1 VADFN
6 RQNETIYFRP
16 SKSARSRHVPLN
28 AEGVALFEQLRVGK
42 VGDAQIF
49 VRDDGTPWG
58 KNHQVRPITV
68 ACEAAKI
75 SPAVTLRE
83 VRHTY
88 ASTLAQR
95 GVDLLTISKLLGHAD
110 VNITARRYAHV

>member
-58 KNHQVRPITV
+58 KNHQVRP
-68 ACEAAKI
+68 KP
-75 SPAVTLRE
+75 SPARPRRSRQPLRSMSSATL
-83 VRHTY
+83 T
-88 ASTLAQR
+88 
-95 GVDLLTISKLLGHAD
+95 
-110 VNITARRYAHV
+110 RRLSPSAA

>member
-49 VRDDGTPWG
+49 VRDDGTPWARTTRSG
-58 KNHQVRPITV
+58 QNRR
-68 ACEAAKI
+68 
-75 SPAVTLRE
+75 LRGRE
-83 VRHTY
+83 DL
-88 ASTLAQR
+88 AS
-95 GVDLLTISKLLGHAD
+95 
-110 VNITARRYAHV
+110 RYAP